1 MKINRETDY
10 ALRIMRAL
18 ALKNGVSDANEI
30 AENVS
35 VSQSF
40 TLKILR
46 KLLGAG
52 LVVSHKGANGG
63 YELAYDMGKITLRR
77 IVETIEGPLEIARC
91 LSEDFVCEHE
101 HGTCVCYFNRVFDE
115 INLMIAE
122 KLEGVTLADVVN
134 GEEKRRLTG
143 SGGAED
149 DAHEN
154 GGAEGDVHGK

>member
-18 ALKNGVSDANEI
+18 ALKNGVADANEI
-30 AENVS
+30 AASVS

-63 YELAYDMGKITLRR
+63 YELADDMGNITLRQ

-101 HGTCVCYFNRVFDE
+101 KGTSGCVCYFNRVFDG

-122 KLEGVTLADVVN
+122 KLEGVTLADVVK
-134 GEEKRRLTG
+134 GEEIYRGERA
-143 SGGAED
+143 AET
-149 DAHEN
+149 
-154 GGAEGDVHGK
+154 EGDGHGK